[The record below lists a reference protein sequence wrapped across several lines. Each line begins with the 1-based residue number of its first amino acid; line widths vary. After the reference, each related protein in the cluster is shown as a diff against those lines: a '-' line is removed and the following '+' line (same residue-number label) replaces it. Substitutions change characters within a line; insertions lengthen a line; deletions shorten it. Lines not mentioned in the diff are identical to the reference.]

1 MGRSLVAVAG
11 VVMVV
16 FVLLVRPQ
24 EFAPALQAFSLLD
37 AVTAMAAFGVFVD
50 VALGKQ
56 RPPWTPQGPWLAGFL
71 AWCFLVTVRRL
82 GLPGLAVAWE
92 AVGLSAIFMIT
103 IVAAAGT
110 FVRWR
115 AVASALVV
123 VGTLIACVCIHQ
135 AQQPAECIAIDTSS
149 LGGERSGEGTP
160 DGRPC
165 DNEYVCEASG
175 KPRTAYACEKVGLFD
190 TFTEGQR
197 VRWRGTLGDPNEL
210 ALLLAV
216 IMPLAFALAG
226 VARGKWVRAVVAGA
240 VGLALAC
247 IALTGSRGGQLV
259 VITVFGAY
267 FVRRYGVRGLV
278 LGAILAL
285 PVVLF
290 GGRAGEEAD
299 SSSLERIGLLGEG
312 MDMIR
317 AYPVLGVGVSQFT
330 DHAFGAMTA
339 HNSYVLAAA
348 ELGLPGCLLW
358 TMLVYASV
366 KIPWEVATRP
376 VAALEALDP
385 RFRPM
390 ARALVVAFAGI
401 LVGVFFLSFCYKA
414 VLFVYFGL
422 SGALFVAVKQTC
434 PDFDVRISAKEVAL
448 VAAADGVLLAFVFAY
463 SRWQMSRA

>member
-1 MGRSLVAVAG
+1 VALG
-11 VVMVV
+11 GLLMVV

-24 EFAPALQAFSLLD
+24 EFVPALQTFSLLN
-37 AVTAMAAFGVFVD
+37 AVTAITAVGVFVE
-50 VALGKQ
+50 VGLGKQ
-56 RPPWTPQGPWLAGFL
+56 RAPWTPQVPWLAAFL

-82 GLPGLAVAWE
+82 GLAGLTVTWE
-92 AVGLSAIFMIT
+92 AVGLSAVFMMA
-103 IVAAAGT
+103 VVGAAGT
-110 FVRWR
+110 FARWR
-115 AVASALVV
+115 TVAGALVA

-149 LGGERSGEGTP
+149 LGGERSGEGTS
-160 DGRPC
+160 DGRAC
-165 DNEYVCEASG
+165 DNEYICEAQG
-175 KPRTAYACEKVGLFD
+175 KPRTSYECEKVGLFD

-210 ALLLAV
+210 ALLLGA
-216 IMPLAFALAG
+216 IIPLAFALAG
-226 VARGKWVRAVVAGA
+226 IARSKWFGAVMAGA
-240 VGLALAC
+240 VGLALGC
-247 IALTGSRGGQLV
+247 VVLTGSRGGQLV
-259 VITVFGAY
+259 VMTVLGAY
-267 FVRRYGVRGLV
+267 FVRRYGKRGV
-278 LGAILAL
+278 ILGAIFAL
-285 PVVLF
+285 PVLLF

-299 SSSLERIGLLGEG
+299 SSSLERIGLLYEG

-366 KIPWEVATRP
+366 KIPWEIASRP
-376 VAALEALDP
+376 HASLGALDP

-390 ARALVVAFAGI
+390 ARALFVAFAGI

-422 SGALFVAVKQTC
+422 SGALFVAVKRAC
-434 PDFDVRISAKEVAL
+434 PAFDVRISAREVAL
-448 VAAADGVLLAFVFAY
+448 VAVADAALLVFVFVY
-463 SRWQMSRA
+463 SRWQMGHA